1 MGDLIKVGKGSLE
14 GMAADIKGTHNN
26 LKSGFEDLTGELLR
40 TLPEWGEGTASRQ
53 SYDEFKR
60 KVDKLFTEMF
70 DAVAKMPPVVI
81 QAAEEAQATENR
93 TRGCGAD
100 GAPTAGRT
108 APPSST
114 GPEPSTVS
122 GATRTG
128 SSPPSVRL
136 LTPTRQRRG
145 DTGEFEEGPVNI
157 AMMPDAVMAAAK
169 QNDANTAEALK
180 AAQDA
185 VKALVVLKGYGIFGT
200 SPAGKSTD
208 AVFAKASGVIDDL
221 IEEVNQAITVLTQN
235 LHASVDAVLKDQEVS
250 QVDYAK
256 LTQDNKDRVD
266 NLGDTG
272 IKPGDDNY
280 VAPVATTGPSG
291 TDPATQ
297 PGTDPGTQP
306 GTDPGADPDA
316 TSTSS

>member
-1 MGDLIKVGKGSLE
+1 
-14 GMAADIKGTHNN
+14 
-26 LKSGFEDLTGELLR
+26 
-40 TLPEWGEGTASRQ
+40 
-53 SYDEFKR
+53 
-60 KVDKLFTEMF
+60 
-70 DAVAKMPPVVI
+70 
-81 QAAEEAQATENR
+81 
-93 TRGCGAD
+93 
-100 GAPTAGRT
+100 
-108 APPSST
+108 
-114 GPEPSTVS
+114 
-122 GATRTG
+122 
-128 SSPPSVRL
+128 
-136 LTPTRQRRG
+136 
-145 DTGEFEEGPVNI
+145 VNI

-200 SPAGKSTD
+200 SPAGQSTD

-272 IKPGDDNY
+272 IKPGDDSY
-280 VAPVATTGPSG
+280 VAPVAT

>member
-1 MGDLIKVGKGSLE
+1 M
-14 GMAADIKGTHNN
+14 
-26 LKSGFEDLTGELLR
+26 
-40 TLPEWGEGTASRQ
+40 
-53 SYDEFKR
+53 
-60 KVDKLFTEMF
+60 
-70 DAVAKMPPVVI
+70 
-81 QAAEEAQATENR
+81 
-93 TRGCGAD
+93 
-100 GAPTAGRT
+100 
-108 APPSST
+108 
-114 GPEPSTVS
+114 
-122 GATRTG
+122 
-128 SSPPSVRL
+128 
-136 LTPTRQRRG
+136 
-145 DTGEFEEGPVNI
+145 NI

-200 SPAGKSTD
+200 SPAGQSTD

-272 IKPGDDNY
+272 IKPGDDSY
-280 VAPVATTGPSG
+280 VAPVATTDPSG

-316 TSTSS
+316 TSMSS

>member
-1 MGDLIKVGKGSLE
+1 M
-14 GMAADIKGTHNN
+14 
-26 LKSGFEDLTGELLR
+26 
-40 TLPEWGEGTASRQ
+40 
-53 SYDEFKR
+53 
-60 KVDKLFTEMF
+60 
-70 DAVAKMPPVVI
+70 
-81 QAAEEAQATENR
+81 
-93 TRGCGAD
+93 
-100 GAPTAGRT
+100 
-108 APPSST
+108 
-114 GPEPSTVS
+114 
-122 GATRTG
+122 
-128 SSPPSVRL
+128 
-136 LTPTRQRRG
+136 
-145 DTGEFEEGPVNI
+145 NI

-180 AAQDA
+180 AARDA
-185 VKALVVLKGYGIFGT
+185 VKALVVLKG
-200 SPAGKSTD
+200 
-208 AVFAKASGVIDDL
+208 SGVIDDL

>member
-1 MGDLIKVGKGSLE
+1 MRTLLAVAVFGCLCAATSQ
-14 GMAADIKGTHNN
+14 AADDWVTVKGRIIWDKK
-26 LKSGFEDLTGELLR
+26 LAV
-40 TLPEWGEGTASRQ
+40 P
-53 SYDEFKR
+53 KR
-60 KVDKLFTEMF
+60 
-70 DAVAKMPPVVI
+70 
-81 QAAEEAQATENR
+81 
-93 TRGCGAD
+93 
-100 GAPTAGRT
+100 
-108 APPSST
+108 
-114 GPEPSTVS
+114 EP
-122 GATRTG
+122 
-128 SSPPSVRL
+128 
-136 LTPTRQRRG
+136 
-145 DTGEFEEGPVNI
+145 
-157 AMMPDAVMAAAK
+157 
-169 QNDANTAEALK
+169 LK

-200 SPAGKSTD
+200 SPAGQSTD